1 MKTSVLR
8 IFGASALLAWGAVG
22 LAACGTPAGSPDTAK
37 SAQAQAATTVPS
49 ATTTPTPT
57 QTQAKAYT
65 SDELTALVAQLKD
78 AQGKP
83 LTVMPLADLKKSV
96 EQAKSLLASIS
107 VEPAECAA
115 LALGAQAASTEGT
128 AVAAGVAQDAA
139 TGAST
144 GVSLAFRA
152 DAKLLE
158 KGLAQ
163 GEDFKK
169 CSALS
174 FTTNGTKVDLKL
186 TKLAGFGSTPGT
198 VAYRTDTAL
207 PGGRKQSAIT
217 GQVIQGGVLI
227 TVSAVGGGSEAD
239 AISRAGKLLDQAAA
253 LVGK

>member
-8 IFGASALLAWGAVG
+8 IFGASALLAWGAMG
-22 LAACGTPAGSPDTAK
+22 LAACGTPTGSTDTAK

-49 ATTTPTPT
+49 AAATPTPT

-78 AQGKP
+78 AHGKP

-115 LALGAQAASTEGT
+115 LALGGQAASTEGT
-128 AVAAGVAQDAA
+128 AVAAGVAQDAG

-152 DAKLLE
+152 DAKLLK

-163 GEDFKK
+163 VEDFNK

-186 TKLAGFGSTPGT
+186 TKLAGVGSTPGT

-217 GQVIQGGVLI
+217 GQVIQDGVLI
-227 TVSAVGGGSEAD
+227 TVSAAGGGSEAD